1 MFLSEVP
8 NGVSFKIK
16 KVISGRE
23 VGKRLADMGFTEGIE
38 GRVVRSALF
47 KGPLQI
53 RLRNYDMLIRRFEAS
68 EIEVEPAGDASVCA
82 NTEPRFIKKR
92 TMKQMKPISVSG
104 RKTR

>member
-1 MFLSEVP
+1 MLLSNVP
-8 NGVSFKIK
+8 NGALFKIK
-16 KVISGRE
+16 KVVLGRE

-53 RLRNYDMLIRRFEAS
+53 RLRDYDMLIRRFEAS
-68 EIEVEPAGDASVCA
+68 EIEVELIGDDSVCM
-82 NTEPRFIKKR
+82 NTEPSFIKKR
-92 TMKQMKPISVSG
+92 MMKQMKPVPVCE